1 MGKLSDCQR
10 NSIDG
15 IEIGEKSVCYVVLKK
30 RRRLIHSLDYLLPYS
45 VTVIYTMYVHVGLSN
60 MRMNLH
66 YSLNRL
72 HNISFLALHT
82 CSK

>member
-30 RRRLIHSLDYLLPYS
+30 QRINTFSRLPFAIQCNCNLYS
-45 VTVIYTMYVHVGLSN
+45 VYVRLSN

-72 HNISFLALHT
+72 YNISFLALHT